1 MAAPLKRLGADLSPV
16 AYAEV
21 SHFHGVTQRASR
33 LCWAACVQA
42 RLAMD
47 ATHREAPP
55 DQAALAFRFVPDPGA
70 KEDLAWLSARPS
82 HPCNQP
88 MPPQRM
94 AAVWHALG
102 YASARRLEL
111 PIADLGGVLL
121 AQLRRNCPVQVRIE
135 GTHAVLVVAY
145 QRSADGREGVFIMDP
160 APAAAGGWQRLGK
173 ATTWLD
179 LWIDLERPHPAP
191 TPRD

>member
-1 MAAPLKRLGADLSPV
+1 MTAKLRRLGADMSPV

-47 ATHREAPP
+47 ASHEEAAP
-55 DQAALAFRFVPDPGA
+55 DQASIAFRFVPNPGPE
-70 KEDLAWLSARPS
+70 EDLAWLSARAN

-88 MPPQRM
+88 MPPAQM
-94 AAVWHALG
+94 AAVWHTLG
-102 YASARRLEL
+102 YTKARWLRM

-121 AQLRRNCPVQVRIE
+121 EQLTKDCPVQVRAE

-145 QRSADGREGVFIMDP
+145 QRAADGREAVFIMDP
-160 APAAAGGWQRLGK
+160 APAAPGGWQPLDEARD
-173 ATTWLD
+173 WLD
-179 LWIDLERPHPAP
+179 LWVDLERPD
-191 TPRD
+191 TRT